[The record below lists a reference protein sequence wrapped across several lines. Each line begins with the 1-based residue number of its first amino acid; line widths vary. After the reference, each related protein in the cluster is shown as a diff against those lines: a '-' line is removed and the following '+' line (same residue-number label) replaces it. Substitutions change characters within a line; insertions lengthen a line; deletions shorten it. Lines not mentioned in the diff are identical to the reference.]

1 MNSFS
6 ILSRVPNWDYL
17 RNVDRPAISLPEFQS
32 LPSSSP
38 FEPPAALAEAAAAVS
53 YPFLC
58 PDSTDGST
66 ASAVVAGTVN
76 GVPVTNLSLVISN
89 SGTKYVYFNVTY
101 TQELSTN
108 NYVLGFNSTITCA
121 LATGSSIPADT
132 STHLYRQIATYVSGA
147 KTVQAI
153 QSSMQVEARDDG
165 TGSGKTRAIWG
176 RA

>member
-38 FEPPAALAEAAAAVS
+38 FEPPAALAEAAVES

-58 PDSTDGST
+58 PASTDGST
-66 ASAVVAGTVN
+66 ASTIVAGTVN
-76 GVPVTNLSLVISN
+76 GVTVTNLSLTISD

-101 TQELSTN
+101 TQSVSAN
-108 NYVLGFNSTITCA
+108 NYVVGFSGAITCA
-121 LATGSSIPADT
+121 LATGSSIPSDT
-132 STHLYRQIATYVSGA
+132 STHLYRLIATYASGI

-153 QSSMQVEARDDG
+153 RSSMEVAVRG
-165 TGSGKTRAIWG
+165 YNASAAFSTIWG
-176 RA
+176 RS